1 MVAQSLDSL
10 GQGTP
15 MKVTSLLTDLF
26 PDPFNTHT
34 DAIHI
39 IAIPKREVELSPLTK
54 DEIDLDHRAFYVLHH
69 FLWAQQPNYDSLI
82 RTVNETVPPLT
93 CPPPDDVDSTM
104 GAETEFRFLQLTLIP
119 NLPAPASMK
128 TRWMGEGS
136 LLIRQEYKIL
146 DEFLERNV
154 TSGRVYS
161 ATPPVERYTHTL
173 VLGQPGIGK

>member
-1 MVAQSLDSL
+1 
-10 GQGTP
+10 

-39 IAIPKREVELSPLTK
+39 IAISKRKVELPPLTE
-54 DEIDLDHRAFYVLHH
+54 DEIDLDHRAFYVLHR
-69 FLWAQQPNYDSLI
+69 FLWAQQPNFDSLI
-82 RTVNETVPPLT
+82 RTVNETVPPLAR
-93 CPPPDDVDSTM
+93 PHPDDVDSTM
-104 GAETEFRFLQLTLIP
+104 GVKTEFRFLDLTLNP
-119 NLPAPASMK
+119 DLPTATIMK
-128 TRWMGEGS
+128 TRWMGESS

-154 TSGRVYS
+154 TSVRVDS